1 LQEQG
6 HDVVDYGYTL
16 TSGEGAEYSA
26 TYARKVAHAIRE
38 EDVERGVLICG
49 TGIGISI
56 SANKVRGIRAAVCSE
71 PFTARHTRENN
82 GSQIIAFGSF
92 VVGPDM
98 AKSIVDAF
106 LGATFRGE
114 TDPEF
119 VSRFNKI
126 AAIEDE
132 ERAAAGT
139 QLART
144 DSTARPGAL
153 FALRSPVPR
162 AQHARRETSYSAR
175 ATLRRSSRLPRAS
188 TTTANPTSTA
198 SGPAMSAS
206 VPLCRWISAK
216 AR

>member
-1 LQEQG
+1 MKIAIGSDASGLELKRTVVQHLRDSG
-6 HDVVDYGYTL
+6 HDVVDHGYAP
-16 TSGEGAEYSA
+16 EEEA
-26 TYARKVAHAIRE
+26 TVAQSILDGDA
-38 EDVERGVLICG
+38 ERGVLICG

-139 QLART
+139 E
-144 DSTARPGAL
+144 
-153 FALRSPVPR
+153 R
-162 AQHARRETSYSAR
+162 A
-175 ATLRRSSRLPRAS
+175 
-188 TTTANPTSTA
+188 
-198 SGPAMSAS
+198 
-206 VPLCRWISAK
+206 
-216 AR
+216 